1 MSRKLFVLHEK
12 NEKELEQFTRILAQI
27 DSGLDPV
34 PVSRAHVAKSR
45 FDYSQHVGFLS
56 LGGDGE
62 DENANR
68 IEKEYLRTAI
78 ERRRPVLAICQGAQM
93 LAELRRAKSSR
104 KTLFKLGQRHQGLS
118 RLHLILDAEF
128 DPVIRPIKQLTAF
141 VANWHEYAFLCP
153 DDATPLAVSVDCTH
167 CEAFR
172 VNEITYGLQFH
183 PEVSEEELPSWQLAG
198 VAEPEPGAY
207 RRAAECGREI
217 LRAWFNLLT

>member
-12 NEKELEQFTRILAQI
+12 NEKELEQLTKIIAQNSNGF
-27 DSGLDPV
+27 DLV
-34 PVSRAHVAKSR
+34 PVSRAKIVNCR
-45 FDYSQHVGFLS
+45 FDHAQHVGFLS

-62 DENANR
+62 NENVNQ
-68 IEKEYLRTAI
+68 IEKQYLRTAI
-78 ERRRPVLAICQGAQM
+78 EHRRPVLAICQGAQM

-118 RLHLILDAEF
+118 RPHLILDGEF

-153 DDATPLAVSVDCTH
+153 DDATPLAVSADCTH
-167 CEAFR
+167 CEAFQ
-172 VNEITYGLQFH
+172 VNAITYGLQFH
-183 PEVSEEELPSWQLAG
+183 PEVSEAELPWWQPEG

-217 LRAWFNLLT
+217 LRAWFNLLK